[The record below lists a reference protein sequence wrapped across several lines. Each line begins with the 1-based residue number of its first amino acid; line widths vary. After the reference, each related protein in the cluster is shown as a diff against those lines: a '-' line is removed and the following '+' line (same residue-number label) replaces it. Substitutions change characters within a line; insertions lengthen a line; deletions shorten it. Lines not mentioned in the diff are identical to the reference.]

1 MFLHKRV
8 FPSTVLAIL
17 AIGLFST
24 SVIAQSGEVRQR
36 QVAEAIKT
44 INLDNRSVPQNE
56 PVDSPAVENLKATR
70 IVTGNSLL
78 TSTRID
84 RLLSLAIDE
93 RLGAR
98 YSWGATGPFAFD
110 CSGFVWSAFR
120 SVGVNFE
127 RGSARTLWVR
137 FLPADPEDEF
147 DFGNL
152 VFFSGLTHV
161 GIVADEHGF
170 YHSSRQHGVI
180 YSRFSDYWLSR
191 IDGFRRVPGLELTQ
205 GE

>member
-1 MFLHKRV
+1 MFLRKRV

-78 TSTRID
+78 NSTRID

-147 DFGNL
+147 DFGTL
-152 VFFSGLTHV
+152 VFFSGLTHI

-170 YHSSRQHGVI
+170 YHASRQHGVI

-191 IDGFRRVPGLELTQ
+191 IDGFRRVPGLELTD